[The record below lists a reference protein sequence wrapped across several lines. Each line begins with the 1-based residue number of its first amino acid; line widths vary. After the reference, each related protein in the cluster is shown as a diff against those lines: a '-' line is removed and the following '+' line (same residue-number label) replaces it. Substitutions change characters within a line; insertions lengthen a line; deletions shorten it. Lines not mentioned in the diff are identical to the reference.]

1 MSLYRTIRKIL
12 KEQTSG
18 IDNFTI
24 TIKKKYNVS
33 DELIEKIKEFIE
45 ESDCQKIEFAN
56 FKFMAAGL
64 AVHDAVLI
72 NSNLLG
78 QPLGYL
84 LFVVFHEIAH
94 QYQFKKYGKDEMY
107 KCYIGDISIEEAADF
122 LRRTEIVADKYGAMK
137 VIQLQKS
144 GLLKSNYK
152 PVGQYKNKSNKDIE
166 NLVSMVRRM
175 LSQNR
180 VTSADQVSE
189 YLYNMVKKDL

>member
-1 MSLYRTIRKIL
+1 MILNEIIRRIIR
-12 KEQTSG
+12 EETSG
-18 IDNFTI
+18 IGSFIDE
-24 TIKKKYNVS
+24 IKNNYEVS

-45 ESDCQKIEFAN
+45 ESDCQKIEFSS

-64 AVHDAVLI
+64 AVHNDVLI

-107 KCYIGDISIEEAADF
+107 KCYIGDISVEEAADF
-122 LRRTEIVADKYGAMK
+122 LKRTEIVADKYGAMK

-166 NLVSMVRRM
+166 NLVRMVRGM
-175 LSQNR
+175 LSQNK
-180 VTSADQVSE
+180 VTSPDQVSE
-189 YLYNMVKKDL
+189 YMYNMVKKDL

>member
-12 KEQTSG
+12 KEETSG